1 MVDAMKSLLGL
12 LLASLL
18 WLAASSS
25 AQAAGTFGPN
35 PDAAPSVFSYGYRG
49 LLVGALAGVSGGY
62 LAARRGDFERDDWR
76 PLVLGLGIGGLSG
89 AAIGLTLGFVDLA
102 DDRPGAAAIALRDM
116 LYGAGFGALLGLVT
130 GCLVIIRTRD
140 AEHALFGA
148 AIGTVAGTGI
158 GLGIGII
165 EGRRIVDSPRH
176 AGPRPSY
183 HARLGAVRDSEG
195 RLALGPALVA
205 SF

>member
-1 MVDAMKSLLGL
+1 MKTLLGIL
-12 LLASLL
+12 FATSL
-18 WLAASSS
+18 WLATTP
-25 AQAAGTFGPN
+25 AQAARTFGPD
-35 PDAAPSVFSYGYRG
+35 PDRAPSVFSYGYRG

-62 LAARRGDFERDDWR
+62 LAARRGDFEREDWR

-102 DDRPGAAAIALRDM
+102 DERPGAAAIALRDM
-116 LYGAGFGALLGLVT
+116 LYGAGFGAVLGLIT
-130 GCLVIIRTRD
+130 GGLFIIRTRD

-148 AIGTVAGTGI
+148 AIGTLAGTGV
-158 GLGIGII
+158 GLGVGIF

-176 AGPRPSY
+176 ARARPSY
-183 HARLGAVRDSEG
+183 RARLGATRDAGG
-195 RLALGPALVA
+195 RLAFGPALVA